1 MANRIKCKFD
11 KSVCGTY
18 LGTIVESGLKK
29 VDSQLHTVVL
39 CQFIKLRLK
48 DILVF

>member
-29 VDSQLHTVVL
+29 GRFTIAYSRIVPIHKT
-39 CQFIKLRLK
+39 
-48 DILVF
+48 

>member
-18 LGTIVESGLKK
+18 LGLKK
-29 VDSQLHTVVL
+29 GRFTIAYSRIVPIHKT
-39 CQFIKLRLK
+39 
-48 DILVF
+48 